1 MRKWLR
7 RGAPAVFAAGE
18 SRAEKA
24 VDTFDGATGAR
35 GALWR
40 QTFVLIVLSS
50 AAWFGGATLARAQV
64 TGSISGTVM
73 DTSGAGIPHAAVTI
87 TDLETGLTRSLSTD
101 ERGSYRALALPVGRY
116 ELKAEQPGFKTAVR
130 TGISLVVAQEA
141 TADLTLEVGEATQQV
156 AVTAE
161 APVVDVSTT
170 TISGLVGERQVKE
183 LPLNGRSFD
192 NLITLNPG
200 TANTTSNRSSTSTGG
215 GQGNN
220 FSVSGNREDYNIF
233 LLNGIEYTGVST
245 ADVIPGGV
253 SGQLLGVDAV
263 REFNVLENTYGA
275 EYGKRPGGQI
285 SLVTMSGTNQFH
297 GSAFEFLRNSAL
309 DARNYFDQTLS
320 PPPLRRNQFGASA
333 GGPLRKDKT
342 FIFGS
347 YEGLRWRLSQSSAAV
362 VPDLNARQGLLPGS
376 NGALTN
382 VGLAPGVAPYFALW
396 PAPNGPELG
405 GGAAFSYSNP
415 LQAVREDFGNLRVDH
430 NFSVKDTLS
439 GVYTVDDG
447 VSSTPGANP
456 LQRTLSVL
464 RAQVA
469 SLQETH
475 VFSPAVLNTFRFGF
489 SRAAWHLDG
498 TSTITDPKLVF
509 VAGEPVGAIS
519 IGSSGLGNVGS
530 FVGAGASG
538 SQQVETIH
546 RNLFT
551 YADDIG
557 IVRGKHQIK
566 AGLWF
571 QRVQSN
577 DDAADQRTGVAS
589 FADLQ
594 HFLQGQ
600 ATQVVATLAP
610 VEIGWRQFA
619 GAWYVQDAIALR
631 PNLTLSLGIRHEFN
645 NGWNSP
651 NGLASNFVFGPTHVL
666 QTQPVVGTSI
676 YSENNAKALFGPR
689 VGLAWSP
696 FGGSKTVIH
705 AGFGIYYEQLDY
717 IGSCC
722 DAAPLGKNNQ
732 KVVVSPA
739 TFPLLL
745 ALGEPIPG
753 AKIAPAGIQ
762 PDLKM
767 PTVEQY
773 ALRIEQALSANTVL
787 SVGYVGEHGYH
798 LLNTADVNAAIPTI
812 LPDGTKFF
820 PAKSPRANPNLG
832 NSRYELSNANS
843 NYNGLQVDLRQRLS
857 HHIQFRLNYT
867 FQKSL
872 DMHSA
877 SFLANAGIGG
887 TTTILD
893 PQDPKRD
900 WGPSNFNIRER
911 LSGNFSYE
919 LPFGQGRSI
928 LSGANGVV
936 DRIVGGWQLNG
947 IFNAQS
953 GFPFTPLVG
962 FNQSGN
968 GDSRAPDRP
977 DLTPGFSGPLILGT
991 QKRWFNPAAFTLP
1004 LAGTYGN
1011 AGRDI
1016 LEGPGLLD
1024 LDASLFKTF
1033 RIYER
1038 TALQFRA
1045 EIFNLLNRT
1054 NLGLPLITTFTSSG
1068 AVSPSAG
1075 LINYTATTSRQIQL
1089 GLKLTW

>member
-1 MRKWLR
+1 MRFLSIPVVVCSV
-7 RGAPAVFAAGE
+7 ALFLAGT
-18 SRAEKA
+18 A
-24 VDTFDGATGAR
+24 G
-35 GALWR
+35 
-40 QTFVLIVLSS
+40 
-50 AAWFGGATLARAQV
+50 AQV
-64 TGSISGTVM
+64 TGSISGAIT
-73 DTSGAGIPHAAVTI
+73 DSTGAGVPNATVTI
-87 TDLETGLTRSLSTD
+87 TELDTRHSRSVITD
-101 ERGSYRALALPVGRY
+101 DRGTYRVLALPVGRY
-116 ELKAEQPGFKTAVR
+116 EVKAEHAGFKTALR

-141 TADLTLEVGEATQQV
+141 VVDESLQVGEATQQIEV
-156 AVTAE
+156 SAE
-161 APVVDVSTT
+161 APVVDVTT
-170 TISGLVGERQVKE
+170 SSVSGLVGERQVKD

-200 TANTTSNRSSTSTGG
+200 TANTTSNRSPTSTGG

-285 SLVTMSGTNQFH
+285 SLVTMSGSNQLH
-297 GSAFEFLRNSAL
+297 GSVFEFLRNSAL

-320 PPPLRRNQFGASA
+320 PPPLRRNQYGGSA
-333 GGPLRKDKT
+333 GGPLVRDKT
-342 FIFGS
+342 FLFGS

-362 VPDLNARQGLLPGS
+362 VPDLNARQGLLPNSSGV
-376 NGALTN
+376 LTK
-382 VGLAPGVAPYFALW
+382 VGLSPGIAPYFALW
-396 PAPNGPELG
+396 PVPNGPELG

-415 LQAVREDFGNLRVDH
+415 LQSVREDFGNLRLDH
-430 NFSVKDTLS
+430 DFSSKDSLF
-439 GVYTVDDG
+439 GAYTVDDG

-464 RAQVA
+464 RSQVA
-469 SLQETH
+469 SVQETH
-475 VFSPAVLNTFRFGF
+475 IFSPSVLNTFRFGF

-498 TSTITDPKLVF
+498 TSTITYPNLVF
-509 VAGEPVGAIS
+509 VQGEPVGSIS
-519 IGSSGLGNVGS
+519 IGASGLGNVGS
-530 FVGAGASG
+530 FVGSGASG

-551 YADDIG
+551 YADDVG
-557 IVRGKHQIK
+557 IVRGRHQIK
-566 AGLWF
+566 AGVWF

-600 ATQVVATLAP
+600 ATQVVGTLSP
-610 VEIGWRQFA
+610 IEIGWRQFA

-631 PNLTLSLGIRHEFN
+631 SNLTFTLGVRHEFN

-651 NGLASNFVFGPTHVL
+651 AGLASNFVFGPSHAL
-666 QTQPVVGTSI
+666 LTQPVVGTSI
-676 YSENNAKALFGPR
+676 YSENNARFLMGPR

-705 AGFGIYYEQLDY
+705 SGFGIYYEQLDY

-722 DAAPLGKNNQ
+722 DAAPLGAFNQ

-739 TFPLLL
+739 MFPILL
-745 ALGEPIPG
+745 APGEPIPG
-753 AKIAPAGIQ
+753 AKISPAGIQ

-767 PTVEQY
+767 PTVQQY
-773 ALRIEQALSANTVL
+773 SLRIDQALSGNTVL
-787 SVGYVGEHGYH
+787 SIGYVGEHGYH
-798 LLNTADVNAAIPTI
+798 LLDTADVNTANPT
-812 LPDGTKFF
+812 LVNGAKFF

-832 NSRYELSNANS
+832 NARYELSNANS
-843 NYNGLQVDLRQRLS
+843 NYNGLQVDLRQRLT
-857 HHIQFRLNYT
+857 HHVQFRVNYT

-872 DMHSA
+872 DIHSA
-877 SFLANAGIGG
+877 SFLANAGVGG
-887 TTTILD
+887 TTTLMD
-893 PQDPKRD
+893 PQDPHRD
-900 WGPSNFNIRER
+900 WGPSNFNVRNR
-911 LSGNFSYE
+911 VSGNFSYE
-919 LPFGQGRSI
+919 LPFGRGRS
-928 LSGANGVV
+928 LLGNAGPVL
-936 DRIVGGWQLNG
+936 DRLAGGWQLNG
-947 IFNAQS
+947 IINAQS

-977 DLTPGFSGPLILGT
+977 NLTPGFAGPLILGT
-991 QKRWFNPAAFTLP
+991 QQRWYNPAAFTLP

-1016 LEGPGLLD
+1016 IEGPGLLD
-1024 LDASLFKTF
+1024 LDASLFKAI
-1033 RIYER
+1033 RIHEN

-1045 EIFNLLNRT
+1045 EFFNLLNRT

-1068 AVSPSAG
+1068 AISPSAG
-1075 LINYTATTSRQIQL
+1075 LINYTSTTSRQLQM

>member
-1 MRKWLR
+1 
-7 RGAPAVFAAGE
+7 
-18 SRAEKA
+18 
-24 VDTFDGATGAR
+24 
-35 GALWR
+35 
-40 QTFVLIVLSS
+40 
-50 AAWFGGATLARAQV
+50 
-64 TGSISGTVM
+64 M
-73 DTSGAGIPHAAVTI
+73 DSSGAGIPHATVTV
-87 TDLETGLTRSLSTD
+87 TQLDTGLTRSLTTD
-101 ERGSYRALALPVGRY
+101 DRGIYRALSLPVGRY
-116 ELKAEQPGFKTAVR
+116 EVKAEQAGFKTTVR

-141 TADLTLEVGEATQQV
+141 RADITLEVGEATQQI

-161 APVVDVSTT
+161 ASVVDVSTT
-170 TISGLVGERQVKE
+170 AISGLVGERQVKD

-200 TANTTSNRSSTSTGG
+200 TANTTSNRSVTSTGG

-285 SLVTMSGTNQFH
+285 SLVTMSGSNQFH
-297 GSAFEFLRNSAL
+297 GSAFEFLRNSKL
-309 DARNYFDQTLS
+309 DARNYFDQTIS
-320 PPPLRRNQFGASA
+320 PPPLKRNQFGVS
-333 GGPLRKDKT
+333 GGAPLHKDKT
-342 FIFGS
+342 FVFGS
-347 YEGLRWRLSQSSAAV
+347 YEGLRWRLSQSNAAV
-362 VPDLNARQGLLPGS
+362 VTDLNARRGLLPSS
-376 NGALTN
+376 NGTLTN
-382 VGLAPGVAPYFALW
+382 VGLAPGIAPYFALW

-415 LQAVREDFGNLRVDH
+415 LQSVREDFGNLRIDH
-430 NFSVKDTLS
+430 DFSAKDTLF
-439 GVYTVDDG
+439 GAYTVDDG
-447 VSSTPGANP
+447 TSSTPGANP
-456 LQRTLSVL
+456 FQRTLSVL
-464 RAQVA
+464 RSQVA
-469 SLQETH
+469 SVHETH
-475 VFSPAVLNTFRFGF
+475 IFSPSVLNTFRLGF

-498 TSTITDPKLVF
+498 TSTITDPNLVF
-509 VAGEPVGAIS
+509 VQGEPVGSIS
-519 IGSSGLGNVGS
+519 IGASGLGTVGS
-530 FVGAGASG
+530 FVGAGANG

-551 YADDIG
+551 YADDVG
-557 IVRGKHQIK
+557 IVRGRHQIK
-566 AGLWF
+566 AGVWF

-594 HFLQGQ
+594 HFIQGQ
-600 ATQVVATLAP
+600 ATQVVATLSP
-610 VEIGWRQFA
+610 TEIGWRQFA
-619 GAWYVQDAIALR
+619 GAWYLQDAITVR
-631 PNLTLSLGIRHEFN
+631 RNLTLTLGVRHEFN

-651 NGLASNFVFGPTHVL
+651 RGFASNFVFGPTHAL
-666 QTQPVVGTSI
+666 LTQPVVGTSV
-676 YSENNAKALFGPR
+676 YTENNAKALVGPR

-696 FGGSKTVIH
+696 LGGSKTVVH
-705 AGFGIYYEQLDY
+705 TGFGVYYEQLDY

-739 TFPLLL
+739 TFPILL
-745 ALGEPIPG
+745 APGEPIPG
-753 AKIAPAGIQ
+753 AKISPAGIQ

-767 PTVEQY
+767 PTVQQY
-773 ALRIEQALSANTVL
+773 SLRIDQALSANTVL

-798 LLNTADVNAAIPTI
+798 LLDTADVNAAIPAI
-812 LPDGTKFF
+812 LPNGTKFF
-820 PAKSPRANPNLG
+820 PPKSSRANPNLG
-832 NSRYELSNANS
+832 NARYELSNANS
-843 NYNGLQVDLRQRLS
+843 NYNGLQVDLRQRLTN
-857 HHIQFRLNYT
+857 HIQFRVNYT

-872 DMHSA
+872 DVHSA
-877 SFLANAGIGG
+877 SFLANAGVGG

-900 WGPSNFNIRER
+900 WGPSNFNVRNR

-919 LPFGQGRSI
+919 LPFGRGRPW
-928 LSGANGVV
+928 LSGAKPLVNTLAG
-936 DRIVGGWQLNG
+936 DWQLNG

-977 DLTPGFSGPLILGT
+977 DLTPGFSGPLILGK
-991 QKRWFNPAAFTLP
+991 QQAWFNPAAFSLP
-1004 LAGTYGN
+1004 SAGTYGN

-1016 LEGPGLLD
+1016 LEGPSLLD
-1024 LDASLFKTF
+1024 FDASLFKAFHFSEGTM
-1033 RIYER
+1033 
-1038 TALQFRA
+1038 LQFRA
-1045 EIFNLLNRT
+1045 EFFNLLNRT
-1054 NLGLPLITTFTSSG
+1054 NFGLPLITTFTSSG
-1068 AVSPSAG
+1068 AISPSAG
-1075 LINYTATTSRQIQL
+1075 LINYTSTTSRQIQL

>member
-1 MRKWLR
+1 MRIL
-7 RGAPAVFAAGE
+7 GLPI
-18 SRAEKA
+18 
-24 VDTFDGATGAR
+24 
-35 GALWR
+35 
-40 QTFVLIVLSS
+40 FVSACVIV
-50 AAWFGGATLARAQV
+50 GITTVQAQV
-64 TGSISGTVM
+64 GGSISGTIS
-73 DTSGAGIPHAAVTI
+73 DSSGAAIPHANVTI
-87 TDLETGLTRSLSTD
+87 TELDTAQSRSLMTD
-101 ERGSYRALALPVGRY
+101 DRGTYRVLALPVGRY
-116 ELKAEQPGFKTAVR
+116 EVKAEQPGFKTAVR
-130 TGISLVVAQEA
+130 TGITLVVGQEA
-141 TADLTLEVGEATQQV
+141 TVDVALQLGEATQQV
-156 AVTAE
+156 AVSAE
-161 APVVDVSTT
+161 ASLVDVSTAP
-170 TISGLVGERQVKE
+170 ISGLVGERQVKD

-200 TANTTSNRSSTSTGG
+200 TANTTSNRSVTSTGG

-275 EYGKRPGGQI
+275 EYGKRPGAQV
-285 SLVTMSGTNQFH
+285 SLVTMSGANQFH
-297 GSAFEFLRNSAL
+297 GSLFEFLRNSVF
-309 DARNYFDQTLS
+309 DARNFFDQQS
-320 PPPLRRNQFGASA
+320 VPPLRRNQFGASA
-333 GGPLRKDKT
+333 GGALKKGRT

-362 VPDLNARQGLLPGS
+362 VPDMDARQGNLRGANGS
-376 NGALTN
+376 LTH
-382 VGLAPGVAPYFALW
+382 VGLAPGIAPYFALW

-405 GGAAFSYSNP
+405 GGAALTYANP
-415 LQAVREDFGNLRVDH
+415 LQAVREDFGNLRLDH
-430 NFSVKDTLS
+430 NFSANDMLS

-447 VSSTPGANP
+447 TAVTPGANP
-456 LQRTLSVL
+456 LQQTLSVL

-475 VFSPAVLNTFRFGF
+475 VFSPAVLNTFRAGY

-498 TSTITDPKLVF
+498 SSTIRDPNLVF
-509 VAGEPVGAIS
+509 VQGQPVGSIS
-519 IGSSGLGNVGS
+519 IGASGLGNLGS
-530 FVGAGASG
+530 FVGAGTNGA
-538 SQQVETIH
+538 QQVETIH

-551 YADDIG
+551 YADDLS

-566 AGLWF
+566 AGVWF

-577 DDAADQRTGVAS
+577 DDAADQRNGIAS

-600 ATQVVATLAP
+600 ATQVVATLSP
-610 VEIGWRQFA
+610 TEIGWRQLA
-619 GAWYVQDAIALR
+619 GAWYAQDAIALR
-631 PNLTLSLGIRHEFN
+631 PNFTLTLGVRHEFN

-651 NGLASNFVFGPTHVL
+651 RGLASNFVFGPTHAL
-666 QTQPVVGTSI
+666 LTQPVVGTSV
-676 YSENNAKALFGPR
+676 YSEDNAKALIGPR
-689 VGLAWSP
+689 VGVAWAP
-696 FGGSKTVIH
+696 FGGSKTAIH
-705 AGFGIYYEQLDY
+705 AGFGIFYEQLDY

-722 DAAPLGKNNQ
+722 DAAPLGNFNQ

-745 ALGEPIPG
+745 APGEPIPG
-753 AKIAPAGIQ
+753 AKISPSGIQ

-767 PTVEQY
+767 PTVQEY
-773 ALRIEQALSANTVL
+773 SLRVEQALSSNTVL
-787 SVGYVGEHGYH
+787 SLGYVGEHGYH

-812 LPDGTKFF
+812 LANGTKFF

-832 NSRYELSNANS
+832 NARYELSNANS
-843 NYNGLQVDLRQRLS
+843 NYNGLHVDLRQRLS
-857 HHIQFRLNYT
+857 HGIQFRVNYT

-872 DMHSA
+872 DIHSA

-887 TTTILD
+887 STTIMD
-893 PQDPKRD
+893 PQNPKLD
-900 WGPSNFNIRER
+900 WGRSNFDIRNR

-919 LPFGQGRSI
+919 LPFGNGRSV
-928 LSGANGVV
+928 LSKASGLVGAL
-936 DRIVGGWQLNG
+936 VGGWQWNG
-947 IFNAQS
+947 IIAAQS

-968 GDSRAPDRP
+968 GDSRAPDRVN
-977 DLTPGFSGPLILGT
+977 LAPGFSGPLVPGT
-991 QKRWFNPAAFTLP
+991 QQRWFNPAAFALP
-1004 LAGTYGN
+1004 AAGTYGN

-1016 LEGPGLLD
+1016 LEGPGLLEFD
-1024 LDASLFKTF
+1024 SSLFKSF
-1033 RIYER
+1033 RIHER
-1038 TALQFRA
+1038 AGLQFRA
-1045 EIFNLLNRT
+1045 EVFDLLNRT

-1075 LINYTATTSRQIQL
+1075 LINYTATSSRQIQL
-1089 GLKLTW
+1089 GLKMTW

>member
-1 MRKWLR
+1 MRIL
-7 RGAPAVFAAGE
+7 GLPI
-18 SRAEKA
+18 
-24 VDTFDGATGAR
+24 
-35 GALWR
+35 
-40 QTFVLIVLSS
+40 FVSACVIV
-50 AAWFGGATLARAQV
+50 GITTVQAQV
-64 TGSISGTVM
+64 GGSISGTIS
-73 DTSGAGIPHAAVTI
+73 DSSGAAIPHANVTI
-87 TDLETGLTRSLSTD
+87 TELDTAQSRSLMTD
-101 ERGSYRALALPVGRY
+101 DRGTYRVLALPVGRY
-116 ELKAEQPGFKTAVR
+116 EVKAEQPGFKTAVR
-130 TGISLVVAQEA
+130 TGITLVVGQEA
-141 TADLTLEVGEATQQV
+141 TVDVALQLGEATQQV
-156 AVTAE
+156 AVSAE
-161 APVVDVSTT
+161 ASLVDVSTAP
-170 TISGLVGERQVKE
+170 ISGLVGERQVKD

-200 TANTTSNRSSTSTGG
+200 TANTTSNRSVTSTGG

-275 EYGKRPGGQI
+275 EYGKRPGAQV
-285 SLVTMSGTNQFH
+285 SLVTMSGANQFH
-297 GSAFEFLRNSAL
+297 GSLFEFLRNSVF
-309 DARNYFDQTLS
+309 DARNFFDQQS
-320 PPPLRRNQFGASA
+320 VPPLRRNQFGASA
-333 GGPLRKDKT
+333 GGALKKDRT

-362 VPDLNARQGLLPGS
+362 VPDMDARQGNLRGANGS
-376 NGALTN
+376 LTH
-382 VGLAPGVAPYFALW
+382 VGLAPGIAPYFALW

-405 GGAAFSYSNP
+405 GGAALTYANP
-415 LQAVREDFGNLRVDH
+415 LQAVREDFGNLRLDH
-430 NFSVKDTLS
+430 NFSANDMLS

-447 VSSTPGANP
+447 TAVTPGANP
-456 LQRTLSVL
+456 LQQTLSVL

-475 VFSPAVLNTFRFGF
+475 VFSPAVLNTFRAGY

-498 TSTITDPKLVF
+498 SSTIRDPNLVF
-509 VAGEPVGAIS
+509 VQGQPVGSIS
-519 IGSSGLGNVGS
+519 IGASGLGNLGS
-530 FVGAGASG
+530 FVGAGTNGA
-538 SQQVETIH
+538 QQVETIH

-551 YADDIG
+551 YADDLS

-566 AGLWF
+566 AGVWF

-577 DDAADQRTGVAS
+577 DDAADQRNGIAS

-600 ATQVVATLAP
+600 ATQVVATLSP
-610 VEIGWRQFA
+610 TEIGWRQLA
-619 GAWYVQDAIALR
+619 GAWYAQDAIALR
-631 PNLTLSLGIRHEFN
+631 PNFTLTLGVRHEFN

-651 NGLASNFVFGPTHVL
+651 RGLASNFVFGPTHAL
-666 QTQPVVGTSI
+666 LTQPVVGTSV
-676 YSENNAKALFGPR
+676 YSEDNAKALIGPR
-689 VGLAWSP
+689 VGVAWAP
-696 FGGSKTVIH
+696 FGGSKTAIH
-705 AGFGIYYEQLDY
+705 AGFGIFYEQLDY

-722 DAAPLGKNNQ
+722 DAAPLGNFNQ

-745 ALGEPIPG
+745 APGEPIPG
-753 AKIAPAGIQ
+753 AKISPSGIQ

-767 PTVEQY
+767 PTVQEY
-773 ALRIEQALSANTVL
+773 SLRVEQALSSNTVL
-787 SVGYVGEHGYH
+787 SLGYVGEHGYH

-812 LPDGTKFF
+812 LANGTKFF

-832 NSRYELSNANS
+832 NARYELSNANS

-857 HHIQFRLNYT
+857 HGIQFRVNYT

-872 DMHSA
+872 DIHSA

-887 TTTILD
+887 STTIMD
-893 PQDPKRD
+893 PQNPKLD
-900 WGPSNFNIRER
+900 WGRSNFDIRNR

-919 LPFGQGRSI
+919 LPFGNGRSV
-928 LSGANGVV
+928 LSKASGLVGAL
-936 DRIVGGWQLNG
+936 VGGWQWNG
-947 IFNAQS
+947 IIAAQS

-968 GDSRAPDRP
+968 GDSRAPDRVN
-977 DLTPGFSGPLILGT
+977 LAPGFSGPLVPGT
-991 QKRWFNPAAFTLP
+991 QQRWFNAAAFALP
-1004 LAGTYGN
+1004 AAGTYGN

-1016 LEGPGLLD
+1016 LEGPGLLEFD
-1024 LDASLFKTF
+1024 SSLFKSF
-1033 RIYER
+1033 RIHER
-1038 TALQFRA
+1038 AGLQFRA
-1045 EIFNLLNRT
+1045 EVFDLLNRT

-1075 LINYTATTSRQIQL
+1075 LINYTATSSRQIQL
-1089 GLKLTW
+1089 GLKMTW